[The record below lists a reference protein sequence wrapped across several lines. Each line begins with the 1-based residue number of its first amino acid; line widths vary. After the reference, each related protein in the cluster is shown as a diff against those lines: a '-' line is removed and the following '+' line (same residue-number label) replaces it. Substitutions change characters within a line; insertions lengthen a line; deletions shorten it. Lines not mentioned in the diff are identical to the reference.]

1 MSGTHRLVPAR
12 PSVWPFVAV
21 GVLVLA
27 AAVLHREL
35 AAYRFHELMQ
45 AARAVPPARLAR
57 ALACTALAYAV
68 LPGYDAMALRYIG
81 FHLPLRRTAFASFIA
96 YAFSQMLG
104 FPLLTGGSVRYRLW
118 SAWGLST
125 AQIARAVGFVAF
137 SFALGM
143 LTVGGLAFVLEPAST
158 AEVLGLSASAL
169 RGLGLLSL
177 GLVVAYAWW
186 CLRRRHSIR
195 LGPLRVPAPS
205 PGLLGAQLVVP
216 TLDWTLAGAAL
227 YVLLPGGH
235 GLTLVAFLGI
245 FLLAQFAGLVS
256 HVPGGLGVVETILIL
271 LLRPYAPV
279 TELVGSL
286 IAYRAV
292 YYLLPFCVGVLLLA
306 QYELRSYAP
315 QALGAARSVGSW
327 VPRLVPQVLSGA
339 VFLTGVIL
347 LGSGATPAIPGR
359 LAWLGRLLPLGV
371 IEASHFLGS
380 VAGVCLLVL
389 AWALWHRLDA
399 AYGLTVLLL
408 IVGIGASLLKGG
420 DWEEATVLGIVLAAV
435 LPARR
440 YFYRKAALA
449 AEPLETGWLLA
460 ILAVVGG
467 FIWLGLF
474 AHRHAEYR
482 NELWWRFALHADAPR
497 FLRASVG
504 VVGVLIA
511 AGLFRLFRGAPAAVP
526 LPDKAELDRAA
537 ELIAELPDVSAS
549 LALVGDKALLFS
561 GTGRGLLMYGVE
573 GRSWVALG
581 DPVGPAAEQVELV
594 WRFRELADRHGGWTV
609 FYEVG
614 VGCLP
619 LYIDLGLTLLKLGE
633 EARVPLVDFTL
644 DVPNRRSLRRSQR
657 QMQREGV
664 CFEVVPAADIP
675 PLLPV
680 LREISDAWLLEK
692 RTREKGF
699 SLGFFDEAYIARF
712 PVALARRNGEIIAFA
727 NVWTSRPRVKLS
739 MDLMRYRPDAPPGV
753 MQYLCTELM
762 LWGRAEG
769 YQYFGLGMAPFSG
782 MERRALA
789 PLWSR
794 LGAFMYR
801 YGEHF
806 YNFQGL
812 REFKE
817 KFDPVWE
824 PRYLASPGGLALPR
838 VLANVAALIGGGL
851 RGVVT
856 K

>member
-1 MSGTHRLVPAR
+1 
-12 PSVWPFVAV
+12 VA
-21 GVLVLA
+21 
-27 AAVLHREL
+27 
-35 AAYRFHELMQ
+35 
-45 AARAVPPARLAR
+45 
-57 ALACTALAYAV
+57 
-68 LPGYDAMALRYIG
+68 
-81 FHLPLRRTAFASFIA
+81 
-96 YAFSQMLG
+96 
-104 FPLLTGGSVRYRLW
+104 
-118 SAWGLST
+118 
-125 AQIARAVGFVAF
+125 
-137 SFALGM
+137 
-143 LTVGGLAFVLEPAST
+143 
-158 AEVLGLSASAL
+158 ASAL
-169 RGLGLLSL
+169 
-177 GLVVAYAWW
+177 
-186 CLRRRHSIR
+186 
-195 LGPLRVPAPS
+195 
-205 PGLLGAQLVVP
+205 LGA
-216 TLDWTLAGAAL
+216 
-227 YVLLPGGH
+227 
-235 GLTLVAFLGI
+235 
-245 FLLAQFAGLVS
+245 
-256 HVPGGLGVVETILIL
+256 
-271 LLRPYAPV
+271 
-279 TELVGSL
+279 L

-292 YYLLPFCVGVLLLA
+292 YYLLPFCAGVLLLA
-306 QYELRSYAP
+306 QYELRPYAP
-315 QALGAARSVGSW
+315 RALDAARSVGGW

-347 LGSGATPAIPGR
+347 LGSGATPAMPSR
-359 LAWLGRLLPLGV
+359 LAWVGRLLPLGI
-371 IEASHFLGS
+371 IELSHFLGS
-380 VAGVCLLVL
+380 VAGVGLLVL

-399 AYGLTVLLL
+399 AYGLTVALLG
-408 IVGIGASLLKGG
+408 VGIGASLLKGG
-420 DWEEATVLGIVLAAV
+420 DWEEATVLAIVLGAV

-467 FIWLGLF
+467 SIWLGFF

-504 VVGVLIA
+504 VVGVLLLI
-511 AGLFRLFRGAPAAVP
+511 GLVRLFRRAPAALA
-526 LPDKAELDRAA
+526 LPGPAELDRAA
-537 ELIAELPDVSAS
+537 ALIADLPDVSAS

-561 GTGRGLLMYGVE
+561 EDGRGLLMYGVE

-581 DPVGPAAEQVELV
+581 DPVGPQADQVELV
-594 WRFRELADRHGGWTV
+594 WRFRELADRQGGWTV

-633 EARVPLVDFTL
+633 EARVPLADFSL
-644 DVPNRRSLRRSQR
+644 EGPNRRALRRGQR
-657 QMQREGV
+657 QMEREGV
-664 CFEVVPAADIP
+664 GFEVVPAAEVP

-680 LREISDAWLLEK
+680 LRAISDAWLLEK

-712 PVALARRNGEIIAFA
+712 PIALARRGGEIVAFA
-727 NVWTSRPRVKLS
+727 NVWTTRPKVKLS

-762 LWGRAEG
+762 LWGKAEG

-838 VLANVAALIGGGL
+838 ILANVAALIGGGM